1 MLLIFNIINTL
12 VNHFL
17 VLSGELKSNISK
29 IDGYKVILYFKN
41 INISLL
47 IEIKNKEFLLRFP
60 KKKEKI
66 HLLIKLTTR
75 DFIKLIF
82 EKKENFRFD
91 IIGEA
96 NVAET
101 FFNFFNFV
109 KANWYEIVLKK
120 VNNNYLKI
128 FIRIL
133 EISKKRILFNKYYL
147 KKIIYK
153 NLLNE
158 NVIISKYQIV
168 TFTKINN
175 DICKKIGTYSN
186 KLKKMEDKC

>member
-1 MLLIFNIINTL
+1 MLLIFNVINLMINNIIS
-12 VNHFL
+12 
-17 VLSGELKSNISK
+17 LSLDLKNNISK
-29 IDGYKVILYFKN
+29 IDGYKIILYFKN

-47 IEIKNKEFLLRFP
+47 IEIKNREFLLRFP
-60 KKKEKI
+60 KKQEKI

-75 DFIKLIF
+75 DFIRLIL
-82 EKKENFRFD
+82 ENKENFRFD

-101 FFNFFNFV
+101 FFNFFNFI
-109 KANWYEIVLKK
+109 KSNWYEIFLKK
-120 VNNNYLKI
+120 VSNNYIKI

-153 NLLNE
+153 NLLKE
-158 NVIISKYQIV
+158 NIIISKYQLL
-168 TFTKINN
+168 TFTNINKDISIKINIYK
-175 DICKKIGTYSN
+175 DKIT
-186 KLKKMEDKC
+186 KLEDKC